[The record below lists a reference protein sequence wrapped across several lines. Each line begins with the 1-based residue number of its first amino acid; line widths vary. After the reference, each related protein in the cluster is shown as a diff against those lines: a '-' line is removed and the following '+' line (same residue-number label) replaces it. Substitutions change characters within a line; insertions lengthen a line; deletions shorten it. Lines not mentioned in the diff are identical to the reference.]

1 MLLLTNEDVVNALS
15 MEECMAAVE
24 ESLRRLA
31 RGKLV
36 RWDGGTTVELT
47 ETEGFDRFYSVR
59 FLPVLDLVDATAV
72 CRLNSWVSVT
82 VEESGTIRQLTAPLS
97 GSPHSGG
104 QKTGYPTGAEKTGW
118 LLLFDM
124 KTGQLLSLIQDRDIQ
139 VMRVGSGGGINAK
152 YLARADAQSVG
163 LIGAGWMARALLVAY
178 CVARDI
184 KTVRVYSPNPRSRNN
199 FSDDLASQLG
209 IKVTAASSAEEAVRG
224 ADIVVSATNA
234 TEPTFDP
241 DWVEQGTHVHCITG
255 AEYDERLLKKA
266 DVISWIFRQ
275 SSVYDNT
282 QSAASSI
289 APMGDDPQAAKLAAR
304 KRGEFSGYRLAG
316 TKLLEKYADK
326 RVYLTDLVEGRAV
339 GRRDDKQITLSPSP
353 AGGSTL
359 QMHFAALVPKVF
371 RGAKRKRIGHEL
383 PDEWFQQQ
391 TNTYPAYRLK

>member
-1 MLLLTNEDVVNALS
+1 MLLLTNEDVVKTLT

-36 RWDGGTTVELT
+36 RWDGGTSIDLT
-47 ETEGFDRFYSVR
+47 ETEGFDRFYSLR
-59 FLPVLDLVDATAV
+59 FLPVLDLVEATAV

-82 VEESGTIRQLTAPLS
+82 VEESGTLRQLVAPLS
-97 GSPHSGG
+97 GRPHSGG
-104 QKTGYPTGAEKTGW
+104 QKSGYPTGAEKTGW
-118 LLLFDM
+118 LLLFSM
-124 KTGQLLSLIQDRDIQ
+124 ETGQLLAIIQDRDIQ

-152 YLARADAQSVG
+152 YLARANAQSVG
-163 LIGAGWMARALLVAY
+163 LIGAGWMARALLVSY
-178 CVARDI
+178 CVARNI
-184 KTVRVYSPNPRSRNN
+184 RSVNVFSPNPKSRDN
-199 FSDDLASQLG
+199 FSEDMKSQLG
-209 IKVTAASSAEEAVRG
+209 IKVTSVSSPEEAVRG

-241 DWVEQGTHVHCITG
+241 DWVEQGAHVHCITG

-266 DVISWIFRQ
+266 DVISWIFPQ
-275 SSVYDNT
+275 SSHYDNT

-289 APMGDDPQAAKLAAR
+289 TPVGDDPQATKLAAR
-304 KRGEFSGYRLAG
+304 KRGEFSGYRIAG

-326 RVYLTDLVEGRAV
+326 RVFLTDLVEGRAV
-339 GRRDDKQITLSPSP
+339 GRRDEKQITLSPSP

-371 RGAKRKRIGHEL
+371 REAKLRRIGHEL
-383 PDEWFQQQ
+383 PDEWFHQQ
-391 TNTYPAYRLK
+391 TDIYPAYRLK